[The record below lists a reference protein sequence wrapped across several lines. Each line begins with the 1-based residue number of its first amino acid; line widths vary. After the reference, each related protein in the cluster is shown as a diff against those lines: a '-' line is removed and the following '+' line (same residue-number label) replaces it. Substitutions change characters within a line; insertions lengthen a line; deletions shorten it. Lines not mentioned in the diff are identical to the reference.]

1 MHEGR
6 RLALI
11 RTLVVIVTALAL
23 GPSPGAGTPG
33 YFPCPVIL
41 FFAPC
46 LTVEHVGEPG
56 TPGAEQLA
64 PSVAA
69 AGEAVPP
76 RIESPWVEPSSG
88 PPAAASMYVPPK
100 PVREFLEAP
109 TTERAR
115 AYLAWNQARL
125 QAIARATE
133 VLRLVTGSETT
144 GTDAV
149 DAGTPGG
156 PTAGCVA
163 PATNAGGA
171 VSAVGAADPLTGV
184 SATVADPSHASRGVS
199 VLYAFASWC
208 PYSARQTPLVAAWA
222 RRRPDVPVT
231 GLLLDSPPGAVAQ
244 FEGLPFPVHAG
255 SPALRD
261 RLGVRSYPTVVVVK
275 DGVPVERLAGLTPVA
290 RLEAVIR
297 ALGA

>member
-46 LTVEHVGEPG
+46 LTVERVGELMTAG
-56 TPGAEQLA
+56 TEQLA
-64 PSVAA
+64 RPVLA
-69 AGEAVPP
+69 P
-76 RIESPWVEPSSG
+76 REIDSSHIESLWAEPSSG
-88 PPAAASMYVPPK
+88 SQAAGPVYVPPR

-109 TTERAR
+109 TAERAR

-125 QAIARATE
+125 RAIARAAE
-133 VLRLVTGSETT
+133 ALRLVTGSEKT
-144 GTDAV
+144 GTDDPPAQ
-149 DAGTPGG
+149 ATSG
-156 PTAGCVA
+156 PTAGCAA
-163 PATNAGGA
+163 PATNVGRALPATGSVDLLAGVPGA
-171 VSAVGAADPLTGV
+171 AADPRL
-184 SATVADPSHASRGVS
+184 ASPGVS

-222 RRRPDVPVT
+222 RSRPDVPVT
-231 GLLLDSPPGAVAQ
+231 GLLLDSPPGAAV
-244 FEGLPFPVHAG
+244 ELDGMPFPVHAG
-255 SPALRD
+255 SPALRE
-261 RLGVRSYPTVVVVK
+261 RLGVRSYPTLLVVK
-275 DGVPVERLAGLTPVA
+275 DGVPVERLAGLTPMA

>member
-1 MHEGR
+1 MREGR
-6 RLALI
+6 RRALI
-11 RTLVVIVTALAL
+11 RAVVVIVTALAL
-23 GPSPGAGTPG
+23 GRSPGAGTPG

-46 LTVEHVGEPG
+46 LTVERVGEPVTAG
-56 TPGAEQLA
+56 TEQIARPILTPGEVD
-64 PSVAA
+64 SSH
-69 AGEAVPP
+69 
-76 RIESPWVEPSSG
+76 IESLWAEPSSG
-88 PPAAASMYVPPK
+88 PQAAGPMYVPPK

-109 TTERAR
+109 TAERAR

-125 QAIARATE
+125 RAIAQATE

-149 DAGTPGG
+149 DARTSGS
-156 PTAGCVA
+156 PTAGCAA

-171 VSAVGAADPLTGV
+171 LPAAGGVDLLAGVPGAAADPRR
-184 SATVADPSHASRGVS
+184 ASHGIS

-222 RRRPDVPVT
+222 RSRSDVPVS
-231 GLLLDSPPGAVAQ
+231 GLLLDSPPGAAAQ
-244 FEGLPFPVHAG
+244 LDGMPFPVHAG

-261 RLGVRSYPTVVVVK
+261 RLGVRSYPTLVVVK
-275 DGVPVERLAGLTPVA
+275 DGVPVERLAGLTPMT

>member
-1 MHEGR
+1 MHEGW

-23 GPSPGAGTPG
+23 GPSPGAGPPG

-46 LTVEHVGEPG
+46 LTVERVGEPVTAG
-56 TPGAEQLA
+56 SEEMARPILA
-64 PSVAA
+64 P
-69 AGEAVPP
+69 GEVDSS
-76 RIESPWVEPSSG
+76 RIESLWAEPSPG
-88 PPAAASMYVPPK
+88 PPATGPMYVPPT

-109 TTERAR
+109 TAERAR

-125 QAIARATE
+125 RAIARATE
-133 VLRLVTGSETT
+133 VLRLITGSEKT
-144 GTDAV
+144 GTDDSPAQV
-149 DAGTPGG
+149 TSG
-156 PTAGCVA
+156 PTAGCAA

-171 VSAVGAADPLTGV
+171 LPAAGGVDPLAGV
-184 SATVADPSHASRGVS
+184 PGVVADSRRVSHGIS

-222 RRRPDVPVT
+222 RSRPDVPVT
-231 GLLLDSPPGAVAQ
+231 GWLLDSPPGAAAQ
-244 FEGLPFPVHAG
+244 LDGLPFPVHAG
-255 SPALRD
+255 SPALRE
-261 RLGVRSYPTVVVVK
+261 RLQVRSYPTLLVVK
-275 DGVPVERLAGLTPVA
+275 DGMPVERLAGLTPVA

>member
-6 RLALI
+6 RLAVI
-11 RTLVVIVTALAL
+11 RALVLLVTALAL
-23 GPSPGAGTPG
+23 GPSLGAGPPG

-46 LTVEHVGEPG
+46 LTVERVEEPAM
-56 TPGAEQLA
+56 PGSEHLA
-64 PSVAA
+64 RSAA
-69 AGEAVPP
+69 APEAVVSS
-76 RIESPWVEPSSG
+76 RIESLWAEPSSG
-88 PPAAASMYVPPK
+88 SQAAGPMYVPPT

-109 TTERAR
+109 TAERAR

-125 QAIARATE
+125 RAIAQATE
-133 VLRLVTGSETT
+133 VLRLVTGSEKT
-144 GTDAV
+144 GTDDPPAQ
-149 DAGTPGG
+149 ATSG
-156 PTAGCVA
+156 PTAGCAA

-171 VSAVGAADPLTGV
+171 LPAAGNVDLLAGVPGA
-184 SATVADPSHASRGVS
+184 VADPRRVSHGIS

-222 RRRPDVPVT
+222 RSRPDVPVS
-231 GLLLDSPPGAVAQ
+231 GLLLDSPPGAAAQ
-244 FEGLPFPVHAG
+244 LDGLPFPVHAG
-255 SPALRD
+255 SPALRE
-261 RLGVRSYPTVVVVK
+261 RLQVRSYPTLLVVK
-275 DGVPVERLAGLTPVA
+275 DGVPVERLAGLTPMA